1 MTLNVPPAKFL
12 STLYSVPHSL
22 LEAVIGLIALLKL
35 VNIQPLAYLFC
46 LVNIG
51 VGVKQQIDFKK
62 YIDLSISLLVVKGRT
77 MITSWS

>member
-1 MTLNVPPAKFL
+1 MCHLPN
-12 STLYSVPHSL
+12 SHSVQ
-22 LEAVIGLIALLKL
+22 EAVIGLIALLKL
-35 VNIQPLAYLFC
+35 VNIQSLAYLFC

-77 MITSWS
+77 MITLWS